1 MKRFIDKT
9 FKPVFIIG
17 GLGTAA
23 AGLYAFWPQFA
34 IQNVARLEFIQD
46 QTIFVQHWGIMVG
59 LMGVFMIAAALIPSW
74 RMPIVIYSTVEKSFM
89 VFLVLSSLD
98 HAYAAGFFAPATM
111 DAVIVIYSLLYF
123 LSLKE
128 DRRA

>member
-34 IQNVARLEFIQD
+34 VQTVAKLEFIQD
-46 QTIFVQHWGIMVG
+46 QTVFVQHWGIMVG

-74 RMPIVIYSTVEKSFM
+74 RMPILIYSTVEKAFM
-89 VFLVLSSLD
+89 VFLVLSNLDRVLESLQTG
-98 HAYAAGFFAPATM
+98 AGTTN
-111 DAVIVIYSLLYF
+111 
-123 LSLKE
+123 
-128 DRRA
+128 